1 MIRNRAYC
9 QTVEPRGPLD
19 LSYYADALHINPL
32 RALLLQALKGL
43 LLLIFGHPI
52 FLEVCDPGSCAVVLK
67 GLVFLSAVL
76 VGRLLAL
83 AGDRV
88 DNLMLV

>member
-52 FLEVCDPGSCAVVLK
+52 FLEVCDLTRDSIE
-67 GLVFLSAVL
+67 LVERCFNP
-76 VGRLLAL
+76 R
-83 AGDRV
+83 RRE
-88 DNLMLV
+88 NRRKM